1 MTSPPERIIA
11 SRRDLISPIQTGFSS
26 LLHKVEA
33 EGGCGV
39 IGTASTQPIEGR
51 HFFTALYQMR
61 NRGNGKGGG
70 IAVAGLDAKSLGVS
84 EKILEGD
91 YLLQIAYTSP
101 ALLSKVETEFVR
113 PLFDIDHQEA
123 INTVDDFHSIGL
135 EVRPPDVKR
144 YFVRV
149 QESVSD
155 EFARTHGLDGM
166 PKEDIED
173 ELVYRN
179 TYQLNRKFY
188 SPSGAEQAF
197 VLSHG
202 KNMLIFKVVGRGEQ
216 VIRYYK
222 LEEFTGHVWI
232 GHHRYPTKG
241 RVWHPGGAHPF
252 IGMHEALVHNGDF
265 ANYASI
271 CEYLKQ
277 RNIEPL
283 FLTDTEVSVLL
294 FDLWNRVYR
303 APLEYVLEAMAPT
316 TERDFEMLP
325 EEKKPIYQTI
335 QSSTIHGSPD
345 GPWFFII
352 ARNDTR
358 SREFQLIGITDT
370 SMLRPQVFALQ
381 EGHNSIGLIASE
393 KQAIDALL
401 RSLHEDGKV
410 PTPIADRYWNA
421 RGGSY
426 TDGGAFIFSI
436 RIDDGKPRLLCKNKF
451 GRMIATTPTQQHRR
465 GLNDASNA

>member
-1 MTSPPERIIA
+1 MQSDSAVRLIESRIDLV
-11 SRRDLISPIQTGFSS
+11 SRSEARDLLTLPRK
-26 LLHKVEA
+26 LEA

-39 IGTASTQPIEGR
+39 IGTASSMQIEGR
-51 HFFTALYQMR
+51 HFFSALYQMR

-70 IAVAGLDAKSLGVS
+70 VAVAGLSPESLGVS
-84 EKILEGD
+84 KKILDQD
-91 YLLQIAYTSP
+91 YLLQIAYTSTE
-101 ALLSKVETEFVR
+101 LLRRVEKEFVE
-113 PLFDIDHQEA
+113 PVFKVDHEEEVGT
-123 INTVDDFHSIGL
+123 IDDFRGIGL
-135 EVRPPDVKR
+135 EVKPPDVKR
-144 YFVRV
+144 YFVQPQKAALEEFLRSHNLADMPAELV
-149 QESVSD
+149 ED
-155 EFARTHGLDGM
+155 EF
-166 PKEDIED
+166 
-173 ELVYRN
+173 VYRN
-179 TYQLNRKFY
+179 SYQLNRKFY
-188 SPSGAEQAF
+188 SPSGTQQAF

-202 KNMLIFKVVGRGEQ
+202 KNMLIFKLVGRGEQ
-216 VIRYYK
+216 AIQYYK
-222 LEEFTGHVWI
+222 LEDFPGYVWI

-271 CEYLKQ
+271 TEYLKQ

-294 FDLWNRVYR
+294 FDLWNRVYQ

-325 EEKKPIYQTI
+325 EWKKAAYRTI

-358 SREFQLIGITDT
+358 KKEFQLIGITDT

-381 EGHNSIGLIASE
+381 EGEESIGLIASE

-401 RSLHEDGKV
+401 ASLYAEGKA
-410 PTPIADRYWNA
+410 PAPIADHYWNA

-426 TDGGAFIFSI
+426 TDGGAFIFSV
-436 RIDDGKPRLLCKNKF
+436 DVEGGKPRLICRNKF
-451 GRMIATTPTQQHRR
+451 GRQVATAPTQLHRR
-465 GLNDASNA
+465 K

>member
-1 MTSPPERIIA
+1 MVSDLAERIIA
-11 SRRDLISPIQTGFSS
+11 SRADLQVPGQPVDPLAVPGK
-26 LLHKVEA
+26 LEA

-39 IGTASTQPIEGR
+39 IGTASTMLLEGR
-51 HFFTALYQMR
+51 HFFNALYQMR

-70 IAVAGLDAKSLGVS
+70 VAIAGLSPESLGVTR
-84 EKILEGD
+84 KTLEEN
-91 YLLQIAYTSP
+91 YILQIAYTSP
-101 ALLSKVETEFVR
+101 DLLKDVEKEFVHPVFRIAHEEIVET
-113 PLFDIDHQEA
+113 IS
-123 INTVDDFHSIGL
+123 DFRAIGL
-135 EVRPPDVKR
+135 EIKPPSVKR

-149 QESVSD
+149 QPDLLKQFAQTHDLNGLREEAVED
-155 EFARTHGLDGM
+155 EF
-166 PKEDIED
+166 
-173 ELVYRN
+173 VYRN

-188 SPSGAEQAF
+188 SPSGTEQAF
-197 VLSHG
+197 ILSHG
-202 KNMLIFKVVGRGEQ
+202 KNMLIFKLVGRGEQ
-216 VIRYYK
+216 VVRYYK
-222 LEEFTGHVWI
+222 LEEFPGHIWI

-271 CEYLKQ
+271 TEYLKQ

-325 EEKKPIYQTI
+325 EEKKAAYQTL

-352 ARNDTR
+352 ARNDTQNKQY
-358 SREFQLIGITDT
+358 QLIGITDT

-381 EGHNSIGLIASE
+381 QGEESIGLIASE

-401 RSLHEDGKV
+401 ASLHEDGKA
-410 PTPIADRYWNA
+410 PAPIADLYWNA

-426 TDGGAFIFSI
+426 TDGGAFIFSVKEE
-436 RIDDGKPRLLCKNKF
+436 DGKVRLTCRNKF
-451 GRMIATTPTQQHRR
+451 GRPISTTPTQTHFKR
-465 GLNDASNA
+465 

>member
-1 MTSPPERIIA
+1 MLPDLAERLIA
-11 SRRDLISPIQTGFSS
+11 SRRDLLSESAVADPLT
-26 LLHKVEA
+26 LPRKLEA

-39 IGTASTQPIEGR
+39 IGTASSMQIEGR
-51 HFFTALYQMR
+51 HFFSALYQMR

-70 IAVAGLDAKSLGVS
+70 VAVAGLSPEDLGVS
-84 EKILEGD
+84 KKLLNQD
-91 YLLQIAYTSP
+91 YLLQIAYTSTD
-101 ALLSKVETEFVR
+101 LLEKVEKEFVS
-113 PLFDIDHQEA
+113 PVFKVDHEETVNTID
-123 INTVDDFHSIGL
+123 DYRSIGL
-135 EVRPPDVKR
+135 EVKPPDVKR
-144 YFVRV
+144 YFVRPT
-149 QESVSD
+149 ESALE
-155 EFARTHGLDGM
+155 EFTHSHNLADMSG
-166 PKEDIED
+166 EVIED
-173 ELVYRN
+173 EFVYRN

-188 SPSGAEQAF
+188 SPSGTEQAF

-202 KNMLIFKVVGRGEQ
+202 KNMLIFKLVGRGEQ
-216 VIRYYK
+216 AIQYYR
-222 LEEFTGHVWI
+222 LEDFLGHVWI

-271 CEYLKQ
+271 TEYLKQ

-294 FDLWNRVYR
+294 FDLWNRVYQV
-303 APLEYVLEAMAPT
+303 PLEYVLEAMAPT

-325 EEKKPIYQTI
+325 EEKKTIYRTI

-358 SREFQLIGITDT
+358 RGEFQLIGITDT

-381 EGHNSIGLIASE
+381 EGEESIGLIASE

-401 RSLHEDGKV
+401 ASLYAAGKV
-410 PTPIADRYWNA
+410 PAPIADHYWNA

-426 TDGGAFIFSI
+426 TDGGAFIFSVNVE
-436 RIDDGKPRLLCKNKF
+436 RDKPKLLCRNKF
-451 GRMIATTPTQQHRR
+451 GGQVATAPTQLHRR
-465 GLNDASNA
+465 K

>member
-1 MTSPPERIIA
+1 MHPDTAERIIA
-11 SRRDLISPIQTGFSS
+11 SRSNLISHSNSFNLMDLPR
-26 LLHKVEA
+26 KVEA

-39 IGTASTQPIEGR
+39 IGTASSMPIEGR
-51 HFFTALYQMR
+51 HFFTALDQMK

-70 IAVAGLDAKSLGVS
+70 VAVAGLSPESLGVS
-84 EKILEGD
+84 NAILESD
-91 YLLQIAYTSP
+91 YLVQIAYTSDD
-101 ALLSKVETEFVR
+101 LLKKVEKEFVTPVFR
-113 PLFDIDHQEA
+113 VDHEEIVPA
-123 INTVDDFHSIGL
+123 IGDYRSIGL
-135 EVRPPDVKR
+135 EVKPPDVKR
-144 YFVRV
+144 FFVRTQKTV
-149 QESVSD
+149 LD
-155 EFARTHGLDGM
+155 EFKRSHNLTEM
-166 PKEDIED
+166 PEDLVED
-173 ELVYRN
+173 EFVYRN

-188 SPSGAEQAF
+188 SPSRTEQAF

-202 KNMLIFKVVGRGEQ
+202 KNMLIFKLVGRGEQ

-222 LEEFTGHVWI
+222 LEDFPGHIWI

-271 CEYLKQ
+271 TEYLKQ

-294 FDLWNRVYR
+294 FDLWNRVYQ

-325 EEKKPIYQTI
+325 DEKKTIYRTV

-352 ARNDTR
+352 ARNDTKN
-358 SREFQLIGITDT
+358 REFQLIGITDT

-381 EGHNSIGLIASE
+381 EGAEEIGLIASE

-401 RSLHEDGKV
+401 ASLYSEGKI
-410 PTPIADRYWNA
+410 PAPIADRYWNA

-426 TDGGAFIFSI
+426 TDGGAFIFSVKV
-436 RIDDGKPRLLCKNKF
+436 DGRRAKLVCRNKF
-451 GRMIATTPTQQHRR
+451 GKQVATAPTQVHRVE
-465 GLNDASNA
+465 

>member
-1 MTSPPERIIA
+1 MRPDTAERIIA
-11 SRRDLISPIQTGFSS
+11 SRVDLLSRANDLDPLT
-26 LLHKVEA
+26 LPRKLEA

-39 IGTASTQPIEGR
+39 IGTASSIQIEGR
-51 HFFTALYQMR
+51 HFFSALYQMR

-70 IAVAGLDAKSLGVS
+70 VAVAGLSPESLGVS
-84 EKILEGD
+84 QKILDQD

-101 ALLSKVETEFVR
+101 ELLSRVEKEFITPVFR
-113 PLFDIDHQEA
+113 
-123 INTVDDFHSIGL
+123 VDYDETLGTIGDYRSVGL
-135 EVRPPDVKR
+135 EVKPPEVKR
-144 YFVRV
+144 YFVRP
-149 QESVSD
+149 QEAALEDFAGSHNLTEMSEEIVED
-155 EFARTHGLDGM
+155 EF
-166 PKEDIED
+166 
-173 ELVYRN
+173 VYRN
-179 TYQLNRKFY
+179 SYKLNRKFY
-188 SPSGAEQAF
+188 SPSGSEQAF

-202 KNMLIFKVVGRGEQ
+202 KNMLIFKLVGRGEQ
-216 VIRYYK
+216 AIQHYR
-222 LEEFTGHVWI
+222 LEDFPGYVWI

-271 CEYLKQ
+271 TEYLKQ

-294 FDLWNRVYR
+294 FDLWNRVYQ

-325 EEKKPIYQTI
+325 EEKKTVYRAI

-358 SREFQLIGITDT
+358 KKEFQLIGITDT

-381 EGHNSIGLIASE
+381 EGEESIGLIASE

-401 RSLHEDGKV
+401 ASLYEEGKA
-410 PTPIADRYWNA
+410 PAPIADQYWNA

-426 TDGGAFIFSI
+426 TDGGAFIFSVNVE
-436 RIDDGKPRLLCKNKF
+436 GEKPRLLCRNKF
-451 GRMIATTPTQQHRR
+451 GKQVTTAPMQHHR
-465 GLNDASNA
+465 GR